1 MDKALVVRLIVFAL
15 GWLNQYLVQKGL
27 QPLPLVGEEEV
38 AVFVTFVVSVWL
50 LWKNNNITK
59 KAREN
64 QEKLDKL
71 P

>member
-1 MDKALVVRLIVFAL
+1 MDKALLVRLIVFVFA
-15 GWLNQYLVQKGL
+15 WLNQYLVQKGL
-27 QPLPLVGEEEV
+27 QPLPLVGEEE
-38 AVFVTFVVSVWL
+38 AAFAIAFAISVWT